1 VIDIMRAY
9 AQEVEK
15 YRADSRRKYQNLDQL
30 DRIEAMMVDILAMIY
45 VVGIVMPNSSKEF
58 I

>member
-1 VIDIMRAY
+1 MDFMRAY

-15 YRADSRRKYQNLDQL
+15 YRADARRKYKDLDQL

>member
-1 VIDIMRAY
+1 MDFMRAY

-15 YRADSRRKYQNLDQL
+15 YRAEARRKYKDLDQL

>member
-1 VIDIMRAY
+1 MDFMRAY
-9 AQEVEK
+9 ALEVEK
-15 YRADSRRKYQNLDQL
+15 YRAESRRKYKDLDQL

>member
-1 VIDIMRAY
+1 MDFMRVY
-9 AQEVEK
+9 TQEVEK
-15 YRADSRRKYQNLDQL
+15 YRAEARRKYKDLDQL

>member
-1 VIDIMRAY
+1 MDFMRAY
-9 AQEVEK
+9 TQEVEK
-15 YRADSRRKYQNLDQL
+15 YRAEARRKYQTLDQL